1 MLTIQ
6 QNERLTQVGPGTPM
20 GELMRRYWQPV
31 AASIDLSP
39 RTPTKALKVL
49 GEELVLFRM
58 RSGAVGL
65 TQRACAHRG
74 TSLVQG
80 VPEPDGIRCC
90 YHGWVYGA
98 DGQCI
103 EMPNEPNQQFKHK
116 IKILAYPVEE
126 LGGLIFAYMG
136 PRPAPLLPRWDL
148 LVWDNIFRKVTF
160 SEIPCNWLQCQENS
174 LDPVHFEWLHGYYG
188 RYWRELDSRDASG
201 EDPDWASGTGAWNR
215 EFSQPH
221 TRIGFDRFKY
231 GIIKRRIT
239 EGIDADHADWRIGH
253 PIGFPN
259 FVRVGAKWAH
269 SIQWRV
275 PIDDETTLGVRLM
288 CTVPKPGETAADSNH
303 VPSEILPIYDSDGNF
318 IVDLVLNQDHMAWV
332 SQSPITDRA
341 TESLNTTDIGLIMF
355 RRMLDEQIAI
365 VADGGDP
372 MNTFRDPAENEC
384 IVLPQEDS
392 FYPGYDEPGGPFS
405 AETHGS
411 SEVEAELDTSY
422 VHGPQ

>member
-1 MLTIQ
+1 MLSSEH
-6 QNERLTQVGPGTPM
+6 NDKLTLTGPGTPM
-20 GELMRRYWQPV
+20 GELMRRYWHPV
-31 AASIDLSP
+31 AAGVDLDP
-39 RTPTKALKVL
+39 RRPTKALKIL
-49 GEELVLFRM
+49 GEDLVLFRT

-65 TQRACAHRG
+65 VQRTCAHRG
-74 TSLVQG
+74 TSLVRG

-90 YHGWVYGA
+90 YHGWVYGL
-98 DGQCI
+98 DGSCI
-103 EMPNEPNQQFKHK
+103 EMPNEPNQNFKDRVK
-116 IKILAYPVEE
+116 IRAYPAQE
-126 LGGLIFAYMG
+126 LGGLIFVYLG
-136 PRPAPLLPRWDL
+136 PQPAPLLPRWDL
-148 LVWDNIFRKVTF
+148 LVWENISRRVTF

-188 RYWRELDSRDASG
+188 RYWREVESGDASD

-215 EFSQPH
+215 QFSQPH
-221 TRIGFDRFKY
+221 ARIGFDRFQY

-275 PIDDETTLGVRLM
+275 PIDDHTTLGVRYM
-288 CTVPKPGETAADSNH
+288 CTVPKPGETADDH
-303 VPSEILPIYDSDGNF
+303 VPSEILPIYDEDGEF
-318 IVDLVLNQDHMAWV
+318 IVDLVPHQDHMAWV
-332 SQSPITDRA
+332 SQGHITDRS

-355 RRMLDEQIAI
+355 RKMLDEQIAI

-372 MNTFRDPAENEC
+372 MNTFRDPSQNEC

-392 FYPGYDEPGGPFS
+392 FYPGYDAPGGPF
-405 AETHGS
+405 ADQVHEK
-411 SEVEAELDTSY
+411 SEVEAALDTSY
-422 VHGPQ
+422 VNS

>member
-1 MLTIQ
+1 MLTSEH
-6 QNERLTQVGPGTPM
+6 NDKLTLTGPGTPM
-20 GELMRRYWQPV
+20 GELMRRYWQPI
-31 AASIDLSP
+31 AASIDLNP
-39 RTPTKALKVL
+39 RTPTKALKIMS
-49 GEELVLFRM
+49 EDLVLFRT

-65 TQRACAHRG
+65 VQRSCAHRG
-74 TSLVQG
+74 TNLAQG

-90 YHGWVYGA
+90 YHGWVYGV
-98 DGQCI
+98 DGSCI
-103 EMPNEPNQQFKHK
+103 EMPNEPNQNFKDR
-116 IKILAYPVEE
+116 IKIRAYPAEE

-136 PRPAPLLPRWDL
+136 PQPAPLLPRWDL
-148 LVWDNIFRKVTF
+148 LVWENLSRKVTF

-174 LDPVHFEWLHGYYG
+174 LDPVHFEWLHSYYG
-188 RYWRELDSRDASG
+188 RYWRELDSGDASN

-215 EFSQPH
+215 QFGQPH
-221 TRIGFDRFKY
+221 TRIGFDRFQY

-275 PIDDETTLGVRLM
+275 PIDDYTTLGVRYM
-288 CTVPKPGETAADSNH
+288 CTVAKPGETADDQ
-303 VPSEILPIYDSDGNF
+303 VPSEIVPIYNEAGEF
-318 IVDLVLNQDHMAWV
+318 IVDLVPHQDHMAWI
-332 SQSPITDRA
+332 SQGGITDRA

-355 RRMLDEQIAI
+355 RKMLDEQLSI

-392 FYPGYDEPGGPFS
+392 FYPGYEAPGGPF
-405 AETHGS
+405 AEQVHAD
-411 SEVEAELDTSY
+411 SEVDAALDTSY
-422 VHGPQ
+422 VHR